1 MATPPPVAQ
10 PQKKGGG
17 GLGIVLALLG
27 LLVLLVGGG
36 VFAYTQG
43 YIGGGKT
50 ASTGPSSTEKV
61 ASTAPTVTPDTTMT
75 ANPTTS
81 ESGNLEPLALGSAKN
96 TQSLV
101 APAVKKDAGA
111 APVVGATQPTA
122 TQAQP
127 TYTTTAPP
135 TYTTTYTN
143 PPPPQTNP
151 NEPAVCRSARQA
163 NLAGARR
170 QAADLARRCIAQG
183 GSPPFLKFSEAERQ
197 AFAGLPHATLLRLAK
212 SRSSRWRES

>member
-1 MATPPPVAQ
+1 MGTPPPVAQ

-17 GLGIVLALLG
+17 GLGIVLALFG

-43 YIGGGKT
+43 YVGGGKT
-50 ASTGPSSTEKV
+50 ASTGPTSTSNV
-61 ASTAPTVTPDTTMT
+61 ASTAPTVTADTTVT
-75 ANPTTS
+75 ANPTPS
-81 ESGNLEPLALGSAKN
+81 ETVEPLALNSAKN

-111 APVVGATQPTA
+111 PVVGATQPTA
-122 TQAQP
+122 TQTQP
-127 TYTTTAPP
+127 TYTTTQP

-183 GSPPFLKFSEAERQ
+183 GSPPF
-197 AFAGLPHATLLRLAK
+197 
-212 SRSSRWRES
+212 